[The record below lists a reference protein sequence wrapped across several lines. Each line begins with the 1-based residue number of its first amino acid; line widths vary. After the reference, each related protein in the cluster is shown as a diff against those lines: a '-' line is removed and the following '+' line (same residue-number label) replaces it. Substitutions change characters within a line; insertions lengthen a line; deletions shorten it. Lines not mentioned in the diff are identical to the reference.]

1 MKIPKNCIFLH
12 KKIIHSPPHPFPTP
26 TPFRPPFRPFEPTI
40 RHSPPE
46 PPDLPPHT
54 NPLAHFQMSSPVN
67 NNKQIEDQKQP
78 DADDEKQPQT
88 SSKKTTKKA
97 TDDKKKKDSSWGP
110 TRVVRGN
117 VDVDVRLLQDIKT
130 NTDRLNFLQLPT
142 LDPSIHPFDLVQS
155 TFGPNDDLAQV
166 GKEVFDFLRGID
178 SFVQQ
183 DGGHFYGA
191 CTSSPLNARYS
202 LSTYRDASS
211 NQIVFHIRQ
220 YDGCGIEFARFF
232 ANFQQQFGAD
242 KNRVIHTFE
251 APALAP
257 LPIEAL
263 TTKFSNLSVNGQDN
277 CVFEHSIPNS
287 LLWSLETL
295 TSLRDSILTNDQLRL
310 QQEAKFEECE
320 DFEGLIVPGVDCCG
334 RDEDFVELPL
344 TDAAQGRMLTQA
356 FATLNGSLN
365 AIANQSYEP
374 TEEERQQL
382 GEFFTNLVSLDEN
395 GPKCAP
401 LLQHAVLDVQV
412 ATVECFIAAAVA
424 NVVGEEVV
432 RGMAPFVC
440 FMSRAS
446 YSQIL
451 GNESLSPFDK
461 MAHCKITAA
470 VAQVGDCLGQF
481 LEENDRIEHEQ
492 FMQEV
497 NAQLNQ

>member
-1 MKIPKNCIFLH
+1 
-12 KKIIHSPPHPFPTP
+12 
-26 TPFRPPFRPFEPTI
+26 
-40 RHSPPE
+40 
-46 PPDLPPHT
+46 
-54 NPLAHFQMSSPVN
+54 MSAPV
-67 NNKQIEDQKQP
+67 NNKQIDNILAEEDQKDVP
-78 DADDEKQPQT
+78 TAKKQPQQPT
-88 SSKKTTKKA
+88 NTKKI
-97 TDDKKKKDSSWGP
+97 DDKKKKKDSSWGP

-142 LDPSIHPFDLVQS
+142 LDPTIHPFDLVQS

-178 SFVQQ
+178 TFVQQ

-191 CTSSPLNARYS
+191 CTSNALNARYS
-202 LSTYRDASS
+202 LATYRDQST
-211 NQIVFHIRQ
+211 NQIVFHVRQ

-232 ANFQQQFGAD
+232 ASFQRQFGAD
-242 KNRVIHTFE
+242 KSRVVHTFE

-263 TTKFSNLSVNGQDN
+263 TAKFSNLSVNGQDN

-295 TSLRDSILTNDQLRL
+295 SSLRDSITTNDQLRL
-310 QQEAKFEECE
+310 QQEAKFDECD
-320 DFEGLIVPGVDCCG
+320 DFEGLIVPGADCCH
-334 RDEDFVELPL
+334 DEEDSFVDFPL

-365 AIANQSYEP
+365 AIAEQSYP
-374 TEEERQQL
+374 LTEEEGQKL
-382 GEFFTNLVSLDEN
+382 SEFFTDLISVDVA

-424 NVVGEEVV
+424 NVVSEDVV
-432 RGMAPFVC
+432 RAMAPYVC

-451 GNESLSPFDK
+451 GNDSLSPFDK

-470 VAQVGDCLGQF
+470 VAQVGECLGQF
-481 LEENDRIEHEQ
+481 LEDNDRIEHEQ